1 MIGDSCLML
10 QSQYHMPFALGL
22 IETNG
27 LVAAL
32 EAADAMLKAANVRL
46 LSKEQTNPALITMQI
61 IGDVAAVQAA
71 VDAGAAA
78 ASRVGLVVATHVIP
92 SPDENLNSIVPGI
105 VGEYN
110 IPPDPVEVEASEETP
125 EEVAELPE
133 TEVRAAAPEDE
144 AVETPEEMVVADE
157 IAEPVDDEPEYQT
170 EIEEEEPFAPE
181 IHSVGEEEIEEESS
195 SETVTDEIVDLPELP
210 QPPEAT
216 IEDEIAPTDEVIPD
230 KEATASRKKTKE
242 KDTLPFQD
250 SLFSVPSLFDE
261 NSVPEETGQDE
272 ASAEF
277 PEPVFEDEDSDF
289 EEEIVYE
296 TDADIAAEDVVAEEP
311 EEETIEVET
320 PEIDQSI
327 QEIPA
332 AEMSAAEEETVTPQ
346 QKPLS
351 PVIDEE
357 AEALREKDILT
368 LNVHQLRRLARH
380 TDNFPIVGRDISKAN
395 RQELLYY
402 FDSLK
407 NSSGNS

>member
-1 MIGDSCLML
+1 ML

-46 LSKEQTNPALITMQI
+46 LSKEQTNPALITIQI

-78 ASRVGLVVATHVIP
+78 AARVGMVVSTHVIP

-105 VGEYN
+105 LGDDEL
-110 IPPDPVEVEASEETP
+110 PSDQVEGEASEETP
-125 EEVAELPE
+125 EEIAELPE
-133 TEVRAAAPEDE
+133 LEVPAVALEDE
-144 AVETPEEMVVADE
+144 AVEFPEEVVVADE
-157 IAEPVDDEPEYQT
+157 IGETLDVEPEDQQ
-170 EIEEEEPFAPE
+170 EIVEEETLVPE
-181 IHSVGEEEIEEESS
+181 IDSVVEEEIAEESS

-210 QPPEAT
+210 QPPEAA
-216 IEDEIAPTDEVIPD
+216 IEEETAPVEEATSD
-230 KEATASRKKTKE
+230 KESASRKKKAKE

-261 NSVPEETGQDE
+261 NSVPEETGAEDE
-272 ASAEF
+272 PSEF
-277 PEPVFEDEDSDF
+277 PEPVFGDEVVDF

-296 TDADIAAEDVVAEEP
+296 TDADIAIEDALAEES
-311 EEETIEVET
+311 EEEIIEVET
-320 PEIDQSI
+320 PEIEQSI
-327 QEIPA
+327 EEIPA
-332 AEMSAAEEETVTPQ
+332 EDTPSPVEETVVPQ
-346 QKPLS
+346 EKPVS
-351 PVIDEE
+351 PVLDEE

-380 TDNFPIVGRDISKAN
+380 TVNFPIVGRDISKAN